1 MHSFLLN
8 TPPDIKPGPDVL
20 EIIPETSIGIDEI
33 RQIKTFLSRKPIGS
47 AQNTVIIRNA
57 EKLTLPA
64 QNALLKTLEEPPGNS
79 QVYLVTNHPD
89 QLLPTILS
97 RVQITIKQ
105 LSNEI
110 INSQSK
116 DLLSKLLESTGVGE
130 RIKILNEAGFTR
142 ESFLEFLDNLELIL
156 HNDVQNSQLSTL
168 NYQLIADTRSYL
180 KSNVNLKLITTYF
193 ASTLR

>member
-33 RQIKTFLSRKPIGS
+33 RQIKTFLSRKPLGS
-47 AQNTVIIRNA
+47 SPNTVIIRSA

-64 QNALLKTLEEPPGNS
+64 QNALLKTLEEPPGHS
-79 QVYLVTNHPD
+79 IIYLVTNHPD

>member
-47 AQNTVIIRNA
+47 TQNTVIIRNA

>member
-1 MHSFLLN
+1 MHSFLVN
-8 TPPDIKPGPDVL
+8 FPPDIKPGPDVL
-20 EIIPETSIGIDEI
+20 EIIPEISIGIDDI
-33 RQIKTFLSRKPIGS
+33 RQIKTFLSRKPLGS
-47 AQNTVIIRNA
+47 SPNTVIIRNA

-64 QNALLKTLEEPPGNS
+64 QNSLLKTLEEPPGNS
-79 QVYLVTNHPD
+79 EIYLVTNYPD

-105 LSNEI
+105 FTDEI

-116 DLLSKLLESTGVGE
+116 DLLSKLLESKKVGE
-130 RIKILNEAGFTR
+130 RINLLNEANFNR
-142 ESFLEFLDNLELIL
+142 ESFLEFLDHLENIL
-156 HNDVQNSQLSTL
+156 HLDLDLRLDYRLIVSTR
-168 NYQLIADTRSYL
+168 AYL